1 MLRALDYIVPTLN
14 YCLLALLLGGC
25 ALLNGSSVEKGLNS
39 TPVISTESP
48 NVTTPSALPTATRH
62 TLRLQQTPR
71 DVALNESHLY
81 WTTHEDKR
89 CIWRF
94 PLRGGEIEAVICA
107 SEGGELATPLLAN
120 DWLVFSRISSPS
132 PEGITW
138 TLSALNLS
146 EGREQVIVEKTGLE
160 PLAPPSPQFDAD
172 GDWVVWTETER
183 TEAGDCIATILTMH
197 NLRTAEQHD
206 LERACGKGQDAWT
219 APHLSGNR
227 LVVLEERPAPDDDC
241 PGYDVYLYE
250 GDPPILGQCTRLT
263 DDGQSYAVGLSNH
276 WLAWRTCRQSSY
288 DRGTVVHDLRSARQY
303 EIAHDRCLGATLD
316 GRWLS
321 WEPYPFNPLYV
332 YDLEA
337 RQTFTVADPGEH
349 ESIGNVALFKDW
361 IAWSQSLDFTSQGP
375 QGDHLLIWV
384 QLLLVT
390 TAESLP
396 FCIAGMYENC
406 PTAII

>member
-1 MLRALDYIVPTLN
+1 MLRTLDYIVPTLS

-25 ALLNGSSVEKGLNS
+25 ALLNGSSAEKGLNS
-39 TPVISTESP
+39 AAVIPRESP

-89 CIWRF
+89 CIWRY

-120 DWLVFSRISSPS
+120 DWLVFSRVSSPS
-132 PEGITW
+132 SAGVTW
-138 TLSALNLS
+138 TVSAWNLS
-146 EGREQVIVEKTGLE
+146 EGREQVIVEKTDLE
-160 PLAPPSPQFDAD
+160 PLAPSAPQFDAD

-227 LVVLEERPAPDDDC
+227 LVVLEERPAPDDGC

-276 WLAWRTCRQSSY
+276 WLAWRICRQSSY

-349 ESIGNVALFKDW
+349 ESIGNVALSKDW

-375 QGDHLLIWV
+375 QGDHLLIWRK
-384 QLLLVT
+384 
-390 TAESLP
+390 LP
-396 FCIAGMYENC
+396 
-406 PTAII
+406 